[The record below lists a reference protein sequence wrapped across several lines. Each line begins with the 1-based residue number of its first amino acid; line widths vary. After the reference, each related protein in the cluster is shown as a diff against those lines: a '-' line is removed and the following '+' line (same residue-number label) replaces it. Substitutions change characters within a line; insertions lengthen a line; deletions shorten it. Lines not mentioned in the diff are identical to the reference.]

1 MKINKTLECIKIIKS
16 LPFFFLCVLIAYPI
30 LPYAMQSITIGLLFA
45 SSLFNY
51 WNEIKKNI
59 LKRGVAPFL
68 FITGWFLL
76 VIITLLYSSNFEIG
90 IKRVLRGINLII
102 IPILFIYILPSY
114 SLKKRNILYNIFIY
128 THVFLIFFLLFKS
141 FEGIDK
147 LGFLDENNAR
157 VKNISS
163 KSYLELVKVFFSMPF
178 AYSRYYINENEIT
191 TFFIHKAYLSIG
203 LVWSVF
209 LMIDRLLF
217 QPLKVAKGVL
227 FSFLILI
234 FIIAIVYFTSIPN
247 IIALCI
253 LLPLFVFFKI
263 KSFRKR
269 VVYIFVSVISI
280 IALFQVDVI
289 KDRIFED
296 VRLKKDIAE
305 VKGLLQTLFDN
316 KPYENANIRLDVW
329 KCSFK
334 QIGKDIWFGY
344 GIGDEEEILLGC
356 YKSINCEDCIE
367 QQLNTHN
374 YYSSLLLIGGI
385 VTLMM
390 FLIALGY
397 MFKIGVVAKNY
408 LFLVMIL
415 LIGINLLSENMLVRI
430 HGILFYVLF
439 SGILL
444 NQSYSKFDFVEK

>member
-397 MFKIGVVAKNY
+397 MLKIGVVAKNY